1 MKHERRKFAR
11 YIIRA
16 DELKVFSS
24 DLKIVGS
31 VQDLSKGGLAFQY
44 TPITGRKA
52 ETKNINIVAKD
63 KDQVFLVHVDCRTIY
78 DLPVLE
84 QGAGFKGAERRQRGI
99 KFLRLTES
107 QQNQL
112 HLLLNNYTV

>member
-16 DELKVFSS
+16 DELKVFSN

-31 VQDLSKGGLAFQY
+31 VRDLSKGGLAFQY

-52 ETKNINIVAKD
+52 ETKDINIVAKD
-63 KDQVFLVHVDCRTIY
+63 RVFLVYVDCRTIY
-78 DLPVLE
+78 DLPVPE

-107 QQNQL
+107 RQNQL
-112 HLLLNNYTV
+112 HLLLNNHTV